1 MRARTLATF
10 SAGAAV
16 GASAMYLLDPEHG
29 PQRRREARRS
39 AIRRARAG
47 AAELTA
53 EAQRRA
59 EEMVRA
65 AVEGYQRGRL
75 GEPVVIEP
83 PRSIWRRLAG

>member
-1 MRARTLATF
+1 MVTF
-10 SAGAAV
+10 WAGAAA
-16 GASAMYLLDPEHG
+16 GASVMYLLDPEHG

-39 AIRRARAG
+39 AVRRARSG
-47 AAELTA
+47 AVDLAA
-53 EAQRRA
+53 DARRRA

-65 AVEGYQRGRL
+65 AAEGFERGRS